1 MFEFLKI
8 QYQLGNIDEVYLD
21 RMVSKGRIT
30 EGEKNL
36 MIDNKSL
43 QK

>member
-1 MFEFLKI
+1 MFEFLRV
-8 QYQLGNIDEVYLD
+8 QYALDNIDEVYLD

-30 EGEKNL
+30 EEEKNL
-36 MIDNKSL
+36 IISSKSL